1 MRRGE
6 SEELFG
12 AKRMFCGQIVLWR
25 TITLNATALITA
37 DLVGGAISS
46 FTKDVPILE
55 KLQVRC

>member
-1 MRRGE
+1 MRNYSGRKGC
-6 SEELFG
+6 S
-12 AKRMFCGQIVLWR
+12 AVKSCCGTV
-25 TITLNATALITA
+25 TLKATALITA